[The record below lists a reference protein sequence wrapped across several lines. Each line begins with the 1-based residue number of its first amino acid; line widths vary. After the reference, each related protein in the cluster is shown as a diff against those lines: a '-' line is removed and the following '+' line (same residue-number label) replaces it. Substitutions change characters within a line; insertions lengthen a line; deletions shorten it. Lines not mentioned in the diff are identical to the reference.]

1 MRSRSE
7 HELLLQ
13 EAVGYF
19 KSRQG
24 LHRLL
29 LQIKKKFQSLNAFGG
44 TIKLAKLSELEK
56 EHLGLFLNRSFKTQ
70 ESLTIAVSKI
80 EKQLQE
86 TRFAEVELKAILEA
100 YFGEELLGNKI
111 VEQSY
116 HLEREHN
123 ITNWLLAQPETSIKK
138 WLSEQ
143 FKVDSTW
150 RRWIF
155 QKYRENQQACFDQ
168 LTILAKSLN
177 HLVENHFK
185 PKKIAQFAAEMTGN
199 PHYFDVGTEGEKL
212 LTISLNRL
220 VDSPIQT
227 HYAEGRNEL
236 YFKFGLLRDTL
247 SNYTFCYQVDAFLKE
262 GQRHPGI
269 AGYNSIG
276 EPQIVSLESISQ
288 LEKVSCQ
295 QSRVFVSENP
305 TIFHNLIKDLTNQ
318 SQISLMCT
326 NGQLTIA
333 SLLMLDLVVQ
343 SGATIYYG
351 GDFDPEGLRI
361 AERLKNRY
369 GKQLVFWRYAP
380 EDYKAA
386 LSHEVLSANQLKN
399 LNGLK
404 NSDLELLANFIR
416 VKERAGYQ
424 EVIYSRYLHDIET
437 WAFQS
442 ERSD

>member
-185 PKKIAQFAAEMTGN
+185 SPVILTDYPKEIKSFYMKQNEDGKTVRAMDVLFPKIGEIIGGSQREED
-199 PHYFDVGTEGEKL
+199 YEKL
-212 LTISLNRL
+212 SRRAKEMGVPEKDIWWYMDTRRFGTAPHS
-220 VDSPIQT
+220 
-227 HYAEGRNEL
+227 G
-236 YFKFGLLRDTL
+236 FGLG
-247 SNYTFCYQVDAFLKE
+247 F
-262 GQRHPGI
+262 
-269 AGYNSIG
+269 
-276 EPQIVSLESISQ
+276 
-288 LEKVSCQ
+288 
-295 QSRVFVSENP
+295 
-305 TIFHNLIKDLTNQ
+305 
-318 SQISLMCT
+318 
-326 NGQLTIA
+326 
-333 SLLMLDLVVQ
+333 
-343 SGATIYYG
+343 
-351 GDFDPEGLRI
+351 
-361 AERLKNRY
+361 ERL
-369 GKQLVFWRYAP
+369 
-380 EDYKAA
+380 
-386 LSHEVLSANQLKN
+386 
-399 LNGLK
+399 
-404 NSDLELLANFIR
+404 LLFVTGMTNIR
-416 VKERAGYQ
+416 D
-424 EVIYSRYLHDIET
+424 VIPFPRTPNTAE
-437 WAFQS
+437 F
-442 ERSD
+442 

>member
-1 MRSRSE
+1 MTSLPERD
-7 HELLLQ
+7 LLLK

-29 LQIKKKFQSLNAFGG
+29 LQIKKKYQSLNSFGG

-70 ESLTIAVSKI
+70 QSLTIAVSKI

-86 TRFAEVELKAILEA
+86 TRFAEVDLKAILEA

-116 HLEREHN
+116 HLEREQN
-123 ITNWLLAQPETSIKK
+123 ITNWLLAQPESSIKN

-143 FKVDSTW
+143 FKIDSTW

-155 QKYRENQQACFDQ
+155 QKYRENQQACFRQ
-168 LTILAKSLN
+168 LNILEKSLN
-177 HLVENHFK
+177 QLVEDHFK
-185 PKKIAQFAAEMTGN
+185 PKKIAQFAAEITGN
-199 PHYFDVGTEGEKL
+199 PHYFDVGSEGEKL

-220 VDSPIQT
+220 IDSPIQT
-227 HYAEGRNEL
+227 NNAEGRNEL

-269 AGYNSIG
+269 TGYNLIG
-276 EPQIVSLESISQ
+276 EPQIVTLESTSQ
-288 LEKVSCQ
+288 LEKVSCR

-305 TIFHNLIKDLTNQ
+305 TIFHNLINDLTNQ
-318 SQISLMCT
+318 AQTSLMCT

-369 GKQLVFWRYAP
+369 GKQLVFWRYSP
-380 EDYKAA
+380 EDYEAA
-386 LSHEVLSANQLKN
+386 LSNEELSTNRLKKMDS
-399 LNGLK
+399 LK
-404 NSDLELLANFIR
+404 SPELEALANLIR
-416 VKERAGYQ
+416 LKERAGYQ
-424 EVIYSRYLHDIET
+424 EIIYPRYLHDLET
-437 WAFQS
+437 LALQS
-442 ERSD
+442 KS